1 MTQRMKSAKPA
12 VLVLVPLLAAAG
24 CVDPNSGPEPE
35 GSPSEAG
42 AAADPGGGVADRGD
56 RGGPIG
62 GGTGDVGAVKTEATG
77 NDTVELFTAPSAGEQ
92 VGEGGSMA
100 LDWTSRLSITFTS
113 AERDGDDVVFAGEA
127 TYLHDEGGY
136 LLHGK
141 DFSVLVPDGS
151 NPQDPEDIEE
161 PPEDGATVGYA
172 TYTAADAGPLAELT
186 QEEPS
191 AEFSVAIADVP
202 AEQDSERHQDGTT
215 GRYLRYETPQE
226 LWGHEVNPP
235 QDYIP
240 GRLCYVEGGGWHD
253 VPLFEY
259 TDVPCG

>member
-1 MTQRMKSAKPA
+1 MLA
-12 VLVLVPLLAAAG
+12 PLLAAAG
-24 CVDPNSGPEPE
+24 CVDPNGDPEPE
-35 GSPSEAG
+35 GSPSAAD
-42 AAADPGGGVADRGD
+42 AAADPGGSVADRGD

-62 GGTGDVGAVKTEATG
+62 GGSGEVGAVKTEATE
-77 NDTVELFTAPSAGEQ
+77 NDTIELFTAPSAGEQ
-92 VGEGGSMA
+92 VGEGGTVSM
-100 LDWTSRLSITFTS
+100 DWTSRLSLTFTS
-113 AERDGDDVVFAGEA
+113 AEREGDDVVFAGKA

-141 DFSVLVPDGS
+141 DFSVQVPDGS
-151 NPQDPEDIEE
+151 NPQNPEDIEE
-161 PPEDGATVGYA
+161 VPADGATVGYE
-172 TYTAADAGPLAELT
+172 TYTAADAGPLVELT

-202 AEQDSERHQDGTT
+202 PEQDSERHADGMT

-226 LWGHEVNPP
+226 LWGHEVTPP

-240 GRLCYVEGGGWHD
+240 GRLCYVEGDAWHD